1 MSKVIADISMSLDGY
16 VAGPDADLEDPLGR
30 GGERLHEWA
39 FGAQSWRETHGREGG
54 ERNADSDVI
63 AEGVSATGAVVMGRR
78 MYSGGSGPWEQD
90 PRARGWWGDDP
101 PFHAPVFVLTHHER
115 EPLPMEGGTT
125 FNFVTDGIESAIE
138 QARAAAGEKDVLVAG
153 GGTVVQQAIAA
164 GLVDELQVHVAPVFL
179 GGGARLFDGM
189 AADVGL
195 EIDAGGR
202 LPDGHPPALPR
213 GQELGARSSAP
224 LGARKRTTLCEPSQN
239 GRRRDFPQRHSATVP
254 RSTSISSPSWS
265 SRRNGPRTSSGPSR

>member
-1 MSKVIADISMSLDGY
+1 MSKVHADISMSLDGY

-54 ERNADSDVI
+54 EANADSDVL
-63 AEGVSATGAVVMGRR
+63 AETVAATGAVVMGRR
-78 MYSGGSGPWEQD
+78 MFSGGSGPWEAD

-101 PFHAPVFVLTHHER
+101 PFHAPGFVLTHHER

-125 FNFVTDGIESAIE
+125 FTFVTDGIESAVE
-138 QARAAAGEKDVLVAG
+138 QARAAAGEQGVLVAG
-153 GGTVVQQAIAA
+153 GASVVQQAIAA

-189 AADVGL
+189 PADVGL
-195 EIDAGGR
+195 EITRVVDSPTVTHLLYR
-202 LPDGHPPALPR
+202 VV
-213 GQELGARSSAP
+213 RS
-224 LGARKRTTLCEPSQN
+224 
-239 GRRRDFPQRHSATVP
+239 
-254 RSTSISSPSWS
+254 
-265 SRRNGPRTSSGPSR
+265 